1 MCVNCTDSKSLS
13 GYSQKQDSGVGP
25 GGLYFEHGLLFCTVW
40 VCSQRWLFKVAL
52 NGLRRKWSKK
62 YWWSLGTEF
71 NVPFMF

>member
-40 VCSQRWLFKVAL
+40 GCSQRWLFKVVSRSEQEQRVAP
-52 NGLRRKWSKK
+52 NRPCSSSPSER
-62 YWWSLGTEF
+62 
-71 NVPFMF
+71 